1 MLANKILENQDFL
14 TTEQETKLQSYLS
27 DEKLST
33 YFADILNIY
42 NNSISREFDDIT
54 IRYRGYHWRGFA
66 SYEANVFKF
75 KTHVVNDERLLFYGD
90 ELQNVF
96 AFFVGNHHKGHT
108 LENCLN
114 QLKIDLPISNWIKQV
129 YAWTEELVYY
139 YDVFHYVEDNLG
151 LRELFYEN
159 DDDYYSRDNGLVE
172 DIAVLIVNFV
182 LDNELITDL
191 EKVKNNIQTLT
202 LEYGF
207 S

>member
-27 DEKLST
+27 DERLST

-66 SYEANVFKF
+66 SHEANVFKF

-139 YDVFHYVEDNLG
+139 NDVFHYVEDNLG

-172 DIAVLIVNFV
+172 DIAALIVNYV
-182 LDNELITDL
+182 LDNELNIDL
-191 EKVKNNIQTLT
+191 EKVKNSIQALT
-202 LEYGF
+202 REYGF